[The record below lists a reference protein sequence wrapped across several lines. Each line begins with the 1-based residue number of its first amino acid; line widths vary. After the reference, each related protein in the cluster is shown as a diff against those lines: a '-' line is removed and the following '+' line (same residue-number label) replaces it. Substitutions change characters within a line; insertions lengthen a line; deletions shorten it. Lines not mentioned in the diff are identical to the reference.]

1 MWWQYVIVA
10 ILLVI
15 AGVYITKQ
23 ITTIVYTIKLKG
35 QNLLPKKD
43 EEEVVINEEEVE
55 K

>member
-23 ITTIVYTIKLKG
+23 VTTIVYTIKLKG
-35 QNLLPKKD
+35 QNLLPKK
-43 EEEVVINEEEVE
+43 EEEDVIQEEV
-55 K
+55 KK

>member
-23 ITTIVYTIKLKG
+23 VMTIVYTIKLKG

-43 EEEVVINEEEVE
+43 EEDVIEEEV
-55 K
+55 KK

>member
-15 AGVYITKQ
+15 AVVYISKQ
-23 ITTIVYTIKLKG
+23 VTTIVYTIKLKG

-43 EEEVVINEEEVE
+43 EDVVINEEEV
-55 K
+55 KK

>member
-23 ITTIVYTIKLKG
+23 VATIVYTIKLKG
-35 QNLLPKKD
+35 QNLLPKKEEED
-43 EEEVVINEEEVE
+43 VIEEEV
-55 K
+55 KK

>member
-15 AGVYITKQ
+15 AVVYVVKQ
-23 ITTIVYTIKLKG
+23 VTTIVYTIKLKG

-43 EEEVVINEEEVE
+43 EEDVIEEEV
-55 K
+55 KK

>member
-23 ITTIVYTIKLKG
+23 VTTIVYTFKLKG
-35 QNLLPKKD
+35 QNLLPKKEEED
-43 EEEVVINEEEVE
+43 VIEEEV
-55 K
+55 KK